1 MSAFL
6 SGTLQCTTI
15 LGSFFKKKKDFFPPI
30 EQCGSH
36 SLWAKN
42 KF

>member
-1 MSAFL
+1 MSAFP

-15 LGSFFKKKKDFFPPI
+15 LGSFFKKKKTFFSPI
-30 EQCGSH
+30 GQCSH